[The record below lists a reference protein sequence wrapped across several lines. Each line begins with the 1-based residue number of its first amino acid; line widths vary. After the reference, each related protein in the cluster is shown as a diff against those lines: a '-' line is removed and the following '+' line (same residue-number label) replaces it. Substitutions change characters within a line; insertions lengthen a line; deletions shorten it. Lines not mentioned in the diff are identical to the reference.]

1 MTKIVECIP
10 NFSEGR
16 CEKIIGELTKTA
28 QSFPGVSLLDI
39 NRDPS
44 HNRTVLTFIGD
55 PAGIKT
61 TAVALAKCARDN
73 IDLTRQTGEHP
84 RMGAVDV
91 IPFVPIK
98 SVTMDECVAISKEVG
113 QAIAEELSIP
123 VFLYEEAAS
132 GEHRRNLAEIRKGQF
147 EGMAAKI
154 QSPSWKPDYG
164 TAIPHPTAG
173 VVAVGAR
180 KPLIAFNAN
189 LSTSDIKIA
198 DKIAKKIRGSSGGLK
213 YCKAIGIML
222 KERNLAQ
229 VSMNLVDYD
238 GTSVYTAVEL
248 IKAEARRYGVH
259 VIGTELIGLIPAK
272 ALIDCAE
279 YYLQLENFDYRRH
292 VLDNHIK

>member
-16 CEKIIGELTKTA
+16 CEKTIDKLANAA
-28 QSFPGVSLLDI
+28 QSIPGVSLLDI

-44 HNRTVLTFIGD
+44 HNRTVLTIIGD
-55 PAGIKT
+55 PAGIKSA
-61 TAVALAKCARDN
+61 AVKLAKCACDN

-84 RMGAVDV
+84 RMGSVDV

-98 SVTMDECVAISKEVG
+98 GVTMGECVTISKEVG
-113 QAIAEELSIP
+113 QAIAEELGIP

-132 GEHRRNLAEIRKGQF
+132 SDHRRNLAEIRKGQF
-147 EGMAAKI
+147 EGMAKKML
-154 QSPSWKPDYG
+154 SPLWRPDYG
-164 TAIPHPTAG
+164 TAVPHPTAG

-180 KPLIAFNAN
+180 RPLIAFNAN
-189 LSTSDIKIA
+189 LSTSDITIA

-229 VSMNLVDYD
+229 VSMNLVDYES
-238 GTSVYTAVEL
+238 TAIYTVVEL
-248 IKAEARRYGVH
+248 IKAEAMRYGVH
-259 VIGTELIGLIPAK
+259 VVGTELVGLAPAK

-279 YYLQLENFDYRRH
+279 YYLQIENFDYIRH
-292 VLDNHIK
+292 VLDNHI